1 MTRLP
6 PLTVRIDAPADRVWD
21 ILGPRFARIGE
32 WASAIPSSQPGA
44 EPRDGDAPPD
54 ERVCS
59 STLPGVPEVRER
71 LVHYDPAART
81 LTYEATQGLPRFI
94 HRATNTCTVT
104 ATSEATCTVT
114 SLAQVHAR
122 GVLGRIGLLFARPA
136 LVRLGRGTFDDLKYV
151 AEHRAPSPRKRRRQ
165 ERGASPAPTRP

>member
-1 MTRLP
+1 MTHLP
-6 PLTVRIDAPADRVWD
+6 PLTIRIDAPADRVWD

-32 WASAIPSSQPGA
+32 WASAIPSSQPGT
-44 EPRDGDAPPD
+44 EPPDGDAPPD

-71 LVHYDPAART
+71 LVHYDPEAMT
-81 LTYEATQGLPRFI
+81 LSYEATQGLPRFI

-104 ATSEATCTVT
+104 ATTEHTCTVT

-122 GVLGRIGLLFARPA
+122 GALGRIGLLLARPA
-136 LVRLGRGTFDDLKYV
+136 LVHMGRRTFDDLKYL
-151 AEHRAPSPRKRRRQ
+151 AEHGDPSPRKRRCQ
-165 ERGASPAPTRP
+165 ERAASLAPTRP